1 MSGQLSFNPVDYGFQ
16 FTPDG
21 WYKFD
26 SAAAHKAAMK
36 ARNARA
42 KELRA
47 AGYQVRAFT
56 LGSQLISMGGIGSG
70 RPHIE
75 VVVSAYY
82 LNYR

>member
-1 MSGQLSFNPVDYGFQ
+1 MSGQIAFSPIDYGFK
-16 FTPDG
+16 FTADG
-21 WYKFD
+21 WYQFD

-56 LGSQLISMGGIGSG
+56 MSGQLITRGGIGSG
-70 RPHIE
+70 KPQIE
-75 VVVSAYY
+75 VVVSCYY